1 PGVGGG
7 GGGGPPGG
15 WLFGAGGGRGPA
27 PPVGGG
33 GAPPPPGRFVSVVWE
48 FRATLHFYFPAGGG
62 RRRGCL
68 LCPADNASHHSSYPW
83 GGRAGRFQRLL
94 DAPRLRS
101 ISTRRYPAAAP

>member
-1 PGVGGG
+1 RSEEDRDFPFEAYRR
-7 GGGGPPGG
+7 
-15 WLFGAGGGRGPA
+15 LFAQVLNWRSYLLGAA
-27 PPVGGG
+27 
-33 GAPPPPGRFVSVVWE
+33 GRFVSVVWE

-68 LCPADNASHHSSYPW
+68 LCPADNASQHSSYPW